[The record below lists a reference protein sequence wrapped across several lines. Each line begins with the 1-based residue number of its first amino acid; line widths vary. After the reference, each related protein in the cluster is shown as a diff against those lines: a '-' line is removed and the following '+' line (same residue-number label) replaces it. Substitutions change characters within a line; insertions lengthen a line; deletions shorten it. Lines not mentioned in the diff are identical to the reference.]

1 LGAYLVVFGVILLL
15 EVLLWVVTRE
25 AATAWVLLGT
35 VAVGLAL
42 PILRLLLRRGA
53 PDDKFPWE

>member
-1 LGAYLVVFGVILLL
+1 MGAYLVVFGVILLL

-35 VAVGLAL
+35 VVAGLAL